1 MYINLTK
8 VKLFN
13 CILLYKIGFILPN
26 INHATAGY
34 LANVSTGRKLGNT
47 LIFPLKTNIFKAPHR
62 IGV

>member
-47 LIFPLKTNIFKAPHR
+47 LIFPLKTNIF
-62 IGV
+62 